1 VIENRADR
9 PAGPGPH
16 VTGAHE
22 YDSRGRA
29 ERVGFGLAALIPDA
43 QDSTGWTLFID
54 GTQQSHVDTADP
66 TRLEFEYMRRLG
78 DVVDAVAPRGRPV
91 DVLHLGGGAFTLPRY
106 VAATRPGSTQVVIE
120 HDAALTALVRR
131 VLPLPA
137 DADIRVHAAD
147 ARTALD
153 DLPPGTFDL
162 LVADVYDG
170 ASVPASLSPVSAAE
184 AFARMLRPGG
194 WYATNLSDGGRL
206 EYVRDQ
212 VATLR
217 AVFPDVLLIAEPSV
231 LRGRRF
237 GNVVLLAGPSLPAAD
252 LGVLAAR
259 DVFPARVLHGA
270 ALDRFTADAAPVT
283 DATACRS
290 PLPPRL
296 DPGQDR

>member
-1 VIENRADR
+1 M
-9 PAGPGPH
+9 
-16 VTGAHE
+16 
-22 YDSRGRA
+22 
-29 ERVGFGLAALIPDA
+29 AALIPDA
-43 QDSTGWTLFID
+43 HDSTGWTLFID

-78 DVVDAVAPRGRPV
+78 DVVDAVAPHARPI
-91 DVLHLGGGAFTLPRY
+91 DALHLGGGAFTLPRY

-120 HDAALTALVRR
+120 HDAQLTGLVRR

-147 ARTALD
+147 ARAALD
-153 DLPPGTFDL
+153 DLPAGAFDL

-184 AFARMLRPGG
+184 AFARVLRPGG
-194 WYATNLSDGGRL
+194 WYATNLSDGGQL
-206 EYVRDQ
+206 TYVRDQ

-217 AVFPDVLLIAEPSV
+217 AVFPDVLLIAEPGV

-237 GNVVLLAGPSLPAAD
+237 GNVVLLAGPSLPAVD

-259 DVFPARVLHGA
+259 DIFPARVVHGA
-270 ALDRFTADAAPVT
+270 ALDRFVADAAPVT

-290 PLPPRL
+290 PVPPRL
-296 DPGQDR
+296 EPGEAQ

>member
-1 VIENRADR
+1 VIENRAEH
-9 PAGPGPH
+9 PAEHPADPN
-16 VTGAHE
+16 A
-22 YDSRGRA
+22 RGHA

-43 QDSTGWTLFID
+43 TASTAWTLFID

-78 DVVDAVAPRGRPV
+78 DVVDAIAPHACPI
-91 DVLHLGGGAFTLPRY
+91 DALHLGGGAFTLPRY
-106 VAATRPGSTQVVIE
+106 VAATRPGSAQVVIE

-137 DADIRVHAAD
+137 GADIRVRVAD
-147 ARTALD
+147 ARGALD
-153 DLPPGTFDL
+153 NLPAGGFDL

-170 ASVPASLSPVSAAE
+170 ASVPASLSPVSAAR
-184 AFARMLRPGG
+184 AFARVLRPGG
-194 WYATNLSDGGRL
+194 WFATNLSDGGRL
-206 EYVRDQ
+206 DYVRDQ

-237 GNVVLLAGPSLPAAD
+237 GNVVLLAGAVLPAVD

-259 DVFPARVLHGA
+259 DIFPARVLHGP
-270 ALDRFTADAAPVT
+270 ALDRFVAHAVPVT

-290 PLPPRL
+290 PAPPGNEPL
-296 DPGQDR
+296 